1 MGWDGL
7 TNFGCVRPGGSS
19 TKGVKFDSVKTKTN
33 IKKTYALELELDVI
47 LPEDRNTCLLIG

>member
-7 TNFGCVRPGGSS
+7 MNFGCVQPGGSS

-47 LPEDRNTCLLIG
+47 LPED